1 MSSFFRKGRDK
12 TKCPANEEGF
22 AGFSEVLQGSIQ
34 DVSKCKN
41 TALIFFNL
49 AHRTGVGEDQEVPI
63 HSSDEEPSDNEVSAA
78 VGADNS
84 QQSSEVY
91 PDSPK
96 SGAQHQ
102 VRFLLLMT
110 LVCLHSLLI
119 IDTR

>member
-1 MSSFFRKGRDK
+1 MTMKYLLSPDLF
-12 TKCPANEEGF
+12 E
-22 AGFSEVLQGSIQ
+22 
-34 DVSKCKN
+34 
-41 TALIFFNL
+41 
-49 AHRTGVGEDQEVPI
+49 
-63 HSSDEEPSDNEVSAA
+63 
-78 VGADNS
+78 ADNS

-119 IDTR
+119 IDTQWQHDRRYMYCHRL